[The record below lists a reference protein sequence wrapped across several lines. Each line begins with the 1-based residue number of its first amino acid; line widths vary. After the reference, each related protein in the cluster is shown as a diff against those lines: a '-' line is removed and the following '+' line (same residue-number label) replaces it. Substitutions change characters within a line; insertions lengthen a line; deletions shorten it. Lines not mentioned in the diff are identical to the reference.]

1 MHHRIAGD
9 MGDPLFVCWVLLW
22 TSGQI
27 GRALGGD
34 LSALAQYWSGNIFF
48 PAPLTVADSEH
59 FTPQMLQ
66 ALPIL
71 ALTDKVILA
80 DNLLLLA
87 TFVLSALGTYLL
99 VRDITGWPLAAF
111 FAGLAFAYSPYRLDQ
126 YSHLQVLSCQ
136 WIPFTL
142 YGWRRYAAG
151 GRLRALAGG
160 TAALVTQALSS
171 IYYLAYFTP
180 FAVVYLLDEMISVRL
195 QPDRVSAF
203 SPTPARIQL
212 CRTNDKPLP
221 GRAATNGYH

>member
-1 MHHRIAGD
+1 

-126 YSHLQVLSCQ
+126 YSHLQLLSCQ
-136 WIPFTL
+136 MDTVHAL
-142 YGWRRYAAG
+142 
-151 GRLRALAGG
+151 RL
-160 TAALVTQALSS
+160 AALRRWRASACARRRHRGARHASALVDLLPGLLHPVCRRL
-171 IYYLAYFTP
+171 LAVRNDQCP
-180 FAVVYLLDEMISVRL
+180 ASAGPCVRL
-195 QPDRVSAF
+195 QPHTCSDTTV
-203 SPTPARIQL
+203 
-212 CRTNDKPLP
+212 
-221 GRAATNGYH
+221 